1 MSGVDLSRRP
11 TAEEARAR
19 NTDPQTSHQA
29 AKVKRV
35 GLREKIAQVFE
46 EDKAS
51 DPFIK
56 GWTGHELAEYLDA
69 KLNSVTPRFKELA
82 TAGKIKDSGLR
93 RDKQIVWVRA

>member
-1 MSGVDLSRRP
+1 MYFPL
-11 TAEEARAR
+11 AAAALAR
-19 NTDPQTSHQA
+19 NDDPATSHEA

-35 GLREKIAQVFE
+35 GLREKMAQVFE
-46 EDKAS
+46 QDTLDRGL
-51 DPFIK
+51 DPIIT

-69 KLNSVTPRFKELA
+69 KLNSVTPRFKELL